1 LRVPRIGLFYGSTDG
16 HTAAVAHQLKARLDA
31 FALSSGAPAVELFDV
46 ADFYLEEMLEFD
58 CLVLG
63 VPTWNQGQL
72 QRDWEAV
79 MDEFEGLDLHGKRAA
94 VFGLG
99 DQRSYAD
106 TFADAL
112 FFVADNLRARGA
124 VLVGTWPVNGYTFR
138 SSWAVEDNRFLG
150 LVLDD
155 DNQPDLTTPRLE
167 AWAQQVWQEF
177 TTPNN

>member
-1 LRVPRIGLFYGSTDG
+1 LRVPTLGLFYGSTDG
-16 HTAAVAHQLKARLDA
+16 HTAIVAQQLKATLDA
-31 FALSSGAPAVELFDV
+31 FALPAGAPAVELFDV
-46 ADFYLEEMLEFD
+46 ADYYLEEMLAFD

-79 MDEFEGLDLHGKRAA
+79 IGEFESLNLTGKRAA

-99 DQRSYAD
+99 DQRGYPD

-112 FFVADNLRARGA
+112 FFVADALRLRGA
-124 VLVGTWPVNGYTFR
+124 VLVGKWPVEGYTFR
-138 SSWAVEDNRFLG
+138 SSWAVEDDQFLG

-155 DNQPDLTTPRLE
+155 DNQPDLTALRLE
-167 AWAQQVWQEF
+167 AWAWQVWQAF
-177 TTPNN
+177 TAPSN